1 MAWEEIRYGGAR
13 ALVKVPV
20 LKSTSVPSARPRDTR
35 PLWIGLTGGIGAG
48 KSAVTNVWREMGAT
62 VADGDVIART
72 IAGPGTEG
80 LAHIIQ
86 RFGSEV
92 APGGVLNRASLASIV
107 FNDEA
112 ALADL
117 NEITH
122 PQIRARALEILEA
135 APIDGLAVYDAAVL
149 IEAKMTHMVDA
160 VAVVVADE
168 QDRVAR
174 LTGMRGMDEQDAR
187 RRIMNQMSDA
197 ERRKHASIIIENEG
211 SLADLD
217 FVARELY
224 QMLTA
229 GREA

>member
-1 MAWEEIRYGGAR
+1 MAWEEIRVGGAL
-13 ALVKVPV
+13 ALVKTPIE
-20 LKSTSVPSARPRDTR
+20 KSALVPSSRACESRPF
-35 PLWIGLTGGIGAG
+35 WIGLTGGIGAG
-48 KSAVTNVWREMGAT
+48 KSAVTKVWREMGAT
-62 VADGDVIART
+62 IADGDVIARQ
-72 IAGPGTEG
+72 IVQPGTQA
-80 LAHIIQ
+80 LAQIIQ
-86 RFGSEV
+86 RFGTEV
-92 APGGVLNRASLASIV
+92 APGGVLDRASLASIV
-107 FNDEA
+107 FHDEA
-112 ALADL
+112 ALAYL

-122 PQIRARALEILEA
+122 PRIRARALEILES

-149 IEAKMTHMVDA
+149 IEANMTHMVDA

-187 RRIMNQMSDA
+187 RRIANQMSDA
-197 ERRKHASIIIENEG
+197 QRREHASIIIENEG

>member
-1 MAWEEIRYGGAR
+1 MAWEEIQRGGAH
-13 ALVKVPV
+13 ALIKVPV
-20 LKSTSVPSARPRDTR
+20 LKSVSVASAHPREAR

-62 VADGDVIART
+62 VADGDVIARE

-92 APGGVLNRASLASIV
+92 APAGVLNRASLASIV
-107 FNDEA
+107 FHDEK

-122 PQIRARALEILEA
+122 PRIRARALEILEA
-135 APIDGLAVYDAAVL
+135 APNDGLAVYDAAVL
-149 IEAKMTHMVDA
+149 IEANMTHMVDA

-174 LTGMRGMDEQDAR
+174 LTGMRGMDARDAR
-187 RRIMNQMSDA
+187 RRIANQMSDA
-197 ERRKHASIIIENEG
+197 KRREHASIIIENEG

>member
-13 ALVKVPV
+13 ALVKLP
-20 LKSTSVPSARPRDTR
+20 LMKSVMVPSAQPREAR

-48 KSAVTNVWREMGAT
+48 KSEVTNVWREMGAT
-62 VADGDVIART
+62 VADGDVIARK

-135 APIDGLAVYDAAVL
+135 APNDGLAVYDAAVL

-217 FVARELY
+217 CVARELY

-229 GREA
+229 GTEA

>member
-1 MAWEEIRYGGAR
+1 MAWEEIQRGGAR
-13 ALVKVPV
+13 ALVKLP
-20 LKSTSVPSARPRDTR
+20 LMKSVSVPSAGPREAR

-48 KSAVTNVWREMGAT
+48 KSAVTNVWRGMGAT
-62 VADGDVIART
+62 IADGDVIAREIT
-72 IAGPGTEG
+72 GPDKDA

-107 FNDEA
+107 FHDEA

-117 NEITH
+117 NAITH
-122 PQIRARALEILEA
+122 PRIRARALEILEA
-135 APIDGLAVYDAAVL
+135 APNDGLAVYDAAVL

-174 LTGMRGMDEQDAR
+174 LTGMRGMDKQDAR
-187 RRIMNQMSDA
+187 RRIMNQMSDT

-217 FVARELY
+217 CVARELY

-229 GREA
+229 GTEA

>member
-1 MAWEEIRYGGAR
+1 MAWEEIQRGGAH
-13 ALVKVPV
+13 AFVKVPV
-20 LKSTSVPSARPRDTR
+20 LKSASVPSARPRNVR

-62 VADGDVIART
+62 VADGDVIARE
-72 IAGPGTEG
+72 IAGPGTEA
-80 LAHIIQ
+80 LAQIIR
-86 RFGSEV
+86 RFGTEV
-92 APGGVLNRASLASIV
+92 APGGVLDRASLASIV
-107 FNDEA
+107 FHDEA

-117 NEITH
+117 NAITH
-122 PQIRARALEILEA
+122 PHIRARALEMLES

-187 RRIMNQMSDA
+187 RRIANQMSDA
-197 ERRKHASIIIENEG
+197 QRCEHASIIIENEG

-217 FVARELY
+217 CVARELY

-229 GREA
+229 GTEA

>member
-1 MAWEEIRYGGAR
+1 MAWEEIQRGGAH
-13 ALVKVPV
+13 ALIKVPV
-20 LKSTSVPSARPRDTR
+20 LKSVSVPSAHPRVAR

-62 VADGDVIART
+62 IADGDVIARE
-72 IAGPGTEG
+72 IAGPDTDA
-80 LAHIIQ
+80 LAQIIQ

-107 FNDEA
+107 FHDEK

-135 APIDGLAVYDAAVL
+135 APNDGLAVYDAAVL
-149 IEAKMTHMVDA
+149 IEANMTHMVDA

-174 LTGMRGMDEQDAR
+174 LTGMRGMDERDAR
-187 RRIMNQMSDA
+187 RRIANQMSDA
-197 ERRKHASIIIENEG
+197 QRREYASIVIENEG

-224 QMLTA
+224 QMLAT
-229 GREA
+229 GRKA